1 MTKNYTYIF
10 NESVINIPDITATG
24 LLATTLAPVKSSLV
38 SVELLLLLLLHH
50 QPDSYDKNRSF
61 V

>member
-1 MTKNYTYIF
+1 MTKNYSYIF
-10 NESVINIPDITATG
+10 NDSVINIPDITATG

-38 SVELLLLLLLHH
+38 SAVELLLLLLHH
-50 QPDSYDKNRSF
+50 QPDSDDKNRSF

>member
-1 MTKNYTYIF
+1 MTKNYSYIF
-10 NESVINIPDITATG
+10 NDSVINIPDITATG

-38 SVELLLLLLLHH
+38 SVELLLLLHH